1 MLLHENSNKIPDK
14 NNFSNKRA
22 CALCGRIIENKKAIE
37 EIIDGDKYLFDSH
50 NCITIFKKLAIL
62 YGHEFKSISIEEQ
75 YIYNPNWEIIVP
87 KEHEFGIKND
97 IETDENE
104 TFQVI
109 RDPFQVQDLV
119 FKLAGSSKNEI
130 QGIFSTSNAFHRQES
145 MGMVPI
151 LQQLKGKND
160 KLRIRILTP
169 FDDDIALVSQKLRNE
184 FGIEIMNLEESS
196 RIRASILLV
205 DRKFVTYTELK
216 DDTKKT
222 SYEAIGVSFF
232 SSIKSTVI
240 SYVTIFE
247 IMWRQQELYQQISKF
262 EQQIETYEQVNR
274 QLNETIGNLKQQ
286 LKF

>member
-1 MLLHENSNKIPDK
+1 MHENSNKIPDN
-14 NNFSNKRA
+14 NNFRNKRA
-22 CALCGRIIENKKAIE
+22 CSLCGRIIENKKAIE
-37 EIIDGDKYLFDSH
+37 EIIDGDRYRFDSH
-50 NCITIFKKLAIL
+50 NCITIFKKLAKL

-87 KEHEFGIKND
+87 KEHEFGIKNG

-109 RDPFQVQDLV
+109 RDPFQMQDLV

-130 QGIFSTSNAFHRQES
+130 QGIFSTSNAFHRQEI

-151 LQQLKGKND
+151 LEQLKEKND

-169 FDDDIALVSQKLRNE
+169 FDDDIALVSQKLRNK
-184 FGIEIMNLEESS
+184 FGIEITNLEESS

-205 DRKFVTYTELK
+205 DRKFVIYTELK

-232 SSIKSTVI
+232 SSIKSTVK

-247 IMWRQQELYQQISKF
+247 IMWGQQELCQQISKF

-274 QLNETIGNLKQQ
+274 DLNETISNLKQQ

>member
-1 MLLHENSNKIPDK
+1 MHENSNKIPDK

-22 CALCGRIIENKKAIE
+22 CALCGSIIENKKVIE
-37 EIIDGDKYLFDSH
+37 ETIDGDKFLFDSQ
-50 NCITIFKKLAIL
+50 NCITIFKKLANL

-130 QGIFSTSNAFHRQES
+130 QGIFSTSNAFHRQENV
-145 MGMVPI
+145 GMLPM

-169 FDDDIALVSQKLRNE
+169 FDDDIALLSQKLRNE
-184 FGIEIMNLEESS
+184 FGIEIINLEESS

-205 DRKFVTYTELK
+205 DGKFVIYTELK

-232 SSIKSTVI
+232 SSIKSTVK

-262 EQQIETYEQVNR
+262 EQQIETYEQVNS
-274 QLNETIGNLKQQ
+274 QLNETIGNLKQH

>member
-1 MLLHENSNKIPDK
+1 MHENSNKISDN

-22 CALCGRIIENKKAIE
+22 CSLCGRIIENKKAIE
-37 EIIDGDKYLFDSH
+37 EIIDGDRYRFDSH
-50 NCITIFKKLAIL
+50 NCITIFKKLAKL
-62 YGHEFKSISIEEQ
+62 YGHEYKSISIEEQ

-87 KEHEFGIKND
+87 SEHEFGIRND
-97 IETDENE
+97 VENE

-145 MGMVPI
+145 VGMIPK
-151 LQQLKGKND
+151 LQQVKDKNN
-160 KLRIRILTP
+160 KLRINILTP
-169 FDDDIALVSQKLRNE
+169 FDDQIALISQKLKKE

-205 DRKFVTYTELK
+205 DRKFVIYTELK

-222 SYEAIGVSFF
+222 SYEAIGVSFL
-232 SSIKSTVI
+232 STIKSTII
-240 SYVTIFE
+240 SFVTIFE
-247 IMWRQQELYQQISKF
+247 IMWRQQGLYQQISNF
-262 EQQIETYEQVNR
+262 EHQIEKYKQENR
-274 QLNETIGNLKQQ
+274 KLNEIIDNFK
-286 LKF
+286 K

>member
-1 MLLHENSNKIPDK
+1 MLLHENINKIPDK

-22 CALCGRIIENKKAIE
+22 CALCGSIIENKKVIE
-37 EIIDGDKYLFDSH
+37 ETIDGDKFLFDSQ
-50 NCITIFKKLAIL
+50 NCITIFKKLANL

-130 QGIFSTSNAFHRQES
+130 QGIFSTSNAFHRQENV
-145 MGMVPI
+145 GMLPM

-169 FDDDIALVSQKLRNE
+169 FDDDIALLSQKLRNE

-205 DRKFVTYTELK
+205 DGKFVIYTELK

-232 SSIKSTVI
+232 SSIKSTVK

-262 EQQIETYEQVNR
+262 EQQIETYEQVNS
-274 QLNETIGNLKQQ
+274 QLNETIGNLKQH

>member
-1 MLLHENSNKIPDK
+1 MHENINKIPDN

-22 CALCGRIIENKKAIE
+22 CSLCGRIIENKKAIE
-37 EIIDGDKYLFDSH
+37 EIIDGDRYRFDSH
-50 NCITIFKKLAIL
+50 NCITIFKKLAKL

-87 KEHEFGIKND
+87 KEHEFGIKNG

-104 TFQVI
+104 TFPVI

-119 FKLAGSSKNEI
+119 FKLAGASKNEI
-130 QGIFSTSNAFHRQES
+130 QGIFSTSNAFHRQEI

-151 LQQLKGKND
+151 LEQLKEKND

-184 FGIEIMNLEESS
+184 FGIEITNLEESS

-205 DRKFVTYTELK
+205 DRKFVIYTELK
-216 DDTKKT
+216 DDTKKLHMKQL
-222 SYEAIGVSFF
+222 ACLFF
-232 SSIKSTVI
+232 PLSNQLLNLMLLYSKSCGD
-240 SYVTIFE
+240 
-247 IMWRQQELYQQISKF
+247 SKNY
-262 EQQIETYEQVNR
+262 INKY
-274 QLNETIGNLKQQ
+274 LNLNSK
-286 LKF
+286 

>member
-1 MLLHENSNKIPDK
+1 
-14 NNFSNKRA
+14 
-22 CALCGRIIENKKAIE
+22 
-37 EIIDGDKYLFDSH
+37 
-50 NCITIFKKLAIL
+50 
-62 YGHEFKSISIEEQ
+62 
-75 YIYNPNWEIIVP
+75 
-87 KEHEFGIKND
+87 
-97 IETDENE
+97 
-104 TFQVI
+104 QVI
-109 RDPFQVQDLV
+109 RDPFQVQDLI
-119 FKLAGSSKNEI
+119 FKLSGSSKNEI
-130 QGIFSTSNAFHRQES
+130 QGIFSTSNAFHRQEI

-151 LQQLKGKND
+151 LEQLKEKND

-205 DRKFVTYTELK
+205 DRKFVIYTELK

-232 SSIKSTVI
+232 SSIKSTVK
-240 SYVTIFE
+240 SHVTIFE

-262 EQQIETYEQVNR
+262 EQQIETYEQVNK

>member
-1 MLLHENSNKIPDK
+1 MLLHENINKIPDK

-22 CALCGRIIENKKAIE
+22 CALCGSIIENKKVIE
-37 EIIDGDKYLFDSH
+37 ETIDGDKFLFDSQ
-50 NCITIFKKLAIL
+50 NCITIFKKLANL

-75 YIYNPNWEIIVP
+75 YIYNPNWDIIVP

-119 FKLAGSSKNEI
+119 FKLAWSSKNKI

-145 MGMVPI
+145 VGMLPM

-169 FDDDIALVSQKLRNE
+169 FDDDIALLSQKLRNE

-205 DRKFVTYTELK
+205 DGKFLIYTELK

-232 SSIKSTVI
+232 SSIKSTVK

-262 EQQIETYEQVNR
+262 EQQIETYEQVNS
-274 QLNETIGNLKQQ
+274 QLNETIGNLKQH

>member
-1 MLLHENSNKIPDK
+1 MRENSNKIPDK

-22 CALCGRIIENKKAIE
+22 CVLCGRIIENKKAIE
-37 EIIDGDKYLFDSH
+37 ETIDGDRYLFDSH
-50 NCITIFKKLAIL
+50 NCITIFKKLANL

-87 KEHEFGIKND
+87 KEDEFDIKND
-97 IETDENE
+97 IEIDENE

-130 QGIFSTSNAFHRQES
+130 LGIFSTSNAFHRQES
-145 MGMVPI
+145 MDMVPK
-151 LQQLKGKND
+151 LQQLKEKNY

-169 FDDDIALVSQKLRNE
+169 FDDHIALISQKLRNE
-184 FGIEIMNLEESS
+184 LGIEIMNLEESS

-222 SYEAIGVSFF
+222 SYEAIGMSFF
-232 SSIKSTVI
+232 STIKSTVI

-247 IMWRQQELYQQISKF
+247 IMWRQQELYQQISKV
-262 EQQIETYEQVNR
+262 EQQIETYEQVNKR
-274 QLNETIGNLKQQ
+274 LNETIGNLKQQ